1 MKRFLIFLG
10 ILFSSVFI
18 TSNVNAEYY
27 TDGTVTYD
35 YNFLKV
41 LISEQYN
48 LNLDDYNYF
57 VSRTVVYDANYSNVT
72 PQIQFMF
79 WSGSEPCI
87 EKIGDDDTLYVLS
100 ETYDSVYYGSIV
112 LKNNDN
118 YVVSLYSGTGYYK
131 DGFPIVLKRFT
142 KFQDDDLY
150 YSALASSVKGF
161 NKLTFNDKTYDLDN
175 LLSDKVVSDDDIYNN
190 YVVVTEDIE
199 KVIVR
204 FDISKEL
211 SDFTLSL
218 SAKSVK
224 GSFGHFGEPYLSKTF
239 FDSDSNKKIDITP
252 FSYLTR
258 DSIISTLNTGILNEA
273 FKDSIK
279 NKKNAIY
286 EKWKDFINDP
296 SEEKWKKYGNSFYK
310 SDLDVNHYDLMY
322 EEYKNLINGNYC
334 TNDNY
339 YTDFNYTF
347 LSDVNYSD
355 LSVEINTS
363 NYVGDLDLKILSNLS
378 YTIDYVYKDSS
389 KNYLKTI
396 DMSDYAALVL
406 IPKVYNF
413 DDSSS
418 TSIMSD
424 IYLKGTY
431 DIELWKDIETKEQ
444 LYRYTNYNRN
454 VFSHYFHREYKDE
467 ILYFIKK
474 ENKQTE
480 KTITFDTRYYN
491 YATKITLTG
500 EIEIVN
506 PNTGETVTVPDISS
520 LYEYESGQE
529 ELNNSFNFFIKPIKF
544 IFESITDFYNNYCP
558 VVVQKFFFFVF
569 IMTVCLVLI
578 RIFL

>member
-18 TSNVNAEYY
+18 SSEVSALSNDNTINFSYYNEYD
-27 TDGTVTYD
+27 TTIYD
-35 YNFLKV
+35 YNWIENYIYK
-41 LISEQYN
+41 N
-48 LNLDDYNYF
+48 HNLDISDFKYLLLSVQEIADNQFNIFVYFWDNDKLPKISSYDKNYNYLSF
-57 VSRTVVYDANYSNVT
+57 DDNTEIYFIRIALPYENFPNVISGFSGVKEKPENIAYGFQIPYDS
-72 PQIQFMF
+72 
-79 WSGSEPCI
+79 
-87 EKIGDDDTLYVLS
+87 S
-100 ETYDSVYYGSIV
+100 ETGQTA
-112 LKNNDN
+112 
-118 YVVSLYSGTGYYK
+118 YVR
-131 DGFPIVLKRFT
+131 GFDYLIA
-142 KFQDDDLY
+142 DDETIFY
-150 YSALASSVKGF
+150 YS
-161 NKLTFNDKTYDLDN
+161 
-175 LLSDKVVSDDDIYNN
+175 DDVYPKRLNI
-190 YVVVTEDIE
+190 TEDIE
-199 KVIVR
+199 KIIVR

-211 SDFTLSL
+211 SNFNLNL
-218 SAKSVK
+218 SAKSVN
-224 GSFGHFGEPYLSKTF
+224 GSVGQFGEPYLSKTF

-286 EKWKDFINDP
+286 EKWKDFINNP
-296 SEEKWKKYGNSFYK
+296 SEDKWKKYGNTFYK

-322 EEYKNLINGNYC
+322 KEYKNLINGNYC

-363 NYVGDLDLKILSNLS
+363 NYVGDLGLKIFSNLS

-389 KNYLKTI
+389 KNYLKII

-406 IPKVYNF
+406 IPKVYNS

-474 ENKQTE
+474 ENNQSE
-480 KTITFDTRYYN
+480 KTITFDTRYYS
-491 YATKITLTG
+491 YATKFTLTE

-506 PNTGETVTVPDISS
+506 PNTNETVTVPDISS
-520 LYEYESGQE
+520 LYEYEGGQE

-569 IMTVCLVLI
+569 IMTVCLCLI